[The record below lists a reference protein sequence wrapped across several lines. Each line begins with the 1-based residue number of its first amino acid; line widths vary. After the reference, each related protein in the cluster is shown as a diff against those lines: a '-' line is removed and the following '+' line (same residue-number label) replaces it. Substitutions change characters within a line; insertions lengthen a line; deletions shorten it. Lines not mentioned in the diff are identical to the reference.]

1 MKWKLVSLQSGWDI
15 QIVSTERERDR
26 FIRHCIDQRIRCGLV
41 RVEEDVGIF
50 VEHPLEAD

>member
-1 MKWKLVSLQSGWDI
+1 MKWKFVSLQSGWDI